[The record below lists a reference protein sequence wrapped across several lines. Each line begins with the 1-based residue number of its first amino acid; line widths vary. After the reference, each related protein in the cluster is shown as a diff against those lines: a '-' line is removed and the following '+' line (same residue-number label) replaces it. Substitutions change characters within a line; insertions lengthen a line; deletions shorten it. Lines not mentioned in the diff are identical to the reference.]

1 MGFGAVIRF
10 FVPKADHFYTF
21 LERQAVV
28 AHDGA
33 VALAKFVEGNGSK
46 VRDAVQEFE
55 HQGDRIVHEM
65 EEALA
70 RTFVTP
76 IDREDLHSLSTTIDD
91 ILDRTNSAARACILF
106 GVERPSEAMTKSMAV
121 LVRCTDVLK
130 TSMPKLRLHKYHEII
145 ADAKGIKSLEKEN
158 DQIYRGAVS
167 SLFGDPAIDAKM
179 LLREKG
185 VLEDLENA
193 IDSCEGVAER
203 LTNLSVKHG

>member
-1 MGFGAVIRF
+1 MGFAAVIRF
-10 FVPKADHFYTF
+10 LVPKADHFYTF

-33 VALAKFVEGNGSK
+33 VALATFVEGNGPM
-46 VRDAVQEFE
+46 VRDAVQGFE
-55 HQGDRIVHEM
+55 HHGDSIVYEM
-65 EEALA
+65 ETALA

-91 ILDRTNSAARACILF
+91 ILDLTNGAARACALF
-106 GVERPSEAMTKSMAV
+106 GVERPSEAMSKLMAV
-121 LVRCTDVLK
+121 LVRCTAVLK
-130 TSMPKLRLHKYHEII
+130 EVMPKLRKHAYGEIM
-145 ADAKGIKSLEKEN
+145 DDVKGMRTLEKEA

-167 SLFGDPAIDAKM
+167 ALFRDPAIDAKM

-185 VLEDLENA
+185 ILEDLENA
-193 IDSCEGVAER
+193 IDSCELAAEL

>member
-1 MGFGAVIRF
+1 MGFAAVIRF
-10 FVPKADHFYTF
+10 LVPKADHFYTF

-33 VALAKFVEGNGSK
+33 VAFATFVEGNGPM
-46 VRDAVQEFE
+46 VRDAVQDFE
-55 HQGDRIVHEM
+55 HHGDSIVHEM

-76 IDREDLHSLSTTIDD
+76 IDREDLHSLSTKIDD
-91 ILDRTNSAARACILF
+91 ILDLTNGAARACVLF
-106 GVERPSEAMTKSMAV
+106 GVERPSEAMTKLMAV
-121 LVRCTDVLK
+121 LVQCTGVLK
-130 TSMPKLRLHKYHEII
+130 TAMPKLRKHAYAEIM
-145 ADAKGIKSLEKEN
+145 DDVKGIRSFEKEG
-158 DQIYRGAVS
+158 DQIYRDAVS
-167 SLFGDPAIDAKM
+167 ALFRDPAVDAKM

-193 IDSCEGVAER
+193 IDSCEDVAET

>member
-1 MGFGAVIRF
+1 MGFAAVIRF
-10 FVPKADHFYTF
+10 LVPRADHFYTF

-33 VALAKFVEGNGSK
+33 VAFSAFVEGNGPM
-46 VRDAVQEFE
+46 VRDAVQDFE

-76 IDREDLHSLSTTIDD
+76 IDREDLHILSTTIDD
-91 ILDRTNSAARACILF
+91 ILDLTNGAARACALF
-106 GVERPSEAMTKSMAV
+106 GVDRPSEAMTKLMGI
-121 LVRCTDVLK
+121 LVQCTEVLK
-130 TSMPKLRLHKYHEII
+130 VVMPKLREHAYAEIMEEV
-145 ADAKGIKSLEKEN
+145 KRIKTLEKQG
-158 DQIYRGAVS
+158 DQIYREAVS
-167 SLFGDPAIDAKM
+167 ALFRNPAVDAKTLM
-179 LLREKG
+179 REKG

-193 IDSCEGVAER
+193 IDSCEEAAER

>member
-1 MGFGAVIRF
+1 MGFAAVIRF
-10 FVPKADHFYTF
+10 LVPKADHFYTF

-33 VALAKFVEGNGSK
+33 VALAKFVEGNGQM
-46 VRDAVQEFE
+46 VRDAVQQFE
-55 HQGDRIVHEM
+55 HQGDRIVHEL
-65 EEALA
+65 ETALA
-70 RTFVTP
+70 LTFVTP

-91 ILDRTNSAARACILF
+91 ILDLTNGAARACMLF

-121 LVRCTDVLK
+121 LVQCTNVLK
-130 TSMPKLRLHKYHEII
+130 TVMPKLRLHKYAEII
-145 ADAKGIKSLEKEN
+145 VDVKGIKSFEKEN
-158 DQIYRGAVS
+158 DQIYRTAVS
-167 SLFGDPAIDAKM
+167 ALFSDPAIDAKA

-193 IDSCEGVAER
+193 IDSCEEVAER

>member
-1 MGFGAVIRF
+1 MGFAAVLRF
-10 FVPKADHFYTF
+10 LVPKADHFYTF

-33 VALAKFVEGNGSK
+33 VALATFVEGNGPM
-46 VRDAVQEFE
+46 VRDAVQDFE
-55 HQGDRIVHEM
+55 HQGDSIVHEM

-91 ILDRTNSAARACILF
+91 ILDLTNGAARACALF
-106 GVERPSEAMTKSMAV
+106 GVERPTDSMVKLMTV
-121 LVRCTDVLK
+121 LVHCTEILRTV
-130 TSMPKLRLHKYHEII
+130 MPKLRKHSYAEIMENVK
-145 ADAKGIKSLEKEN
+145 AIKSLEKEA
-158 DQIYRGAVS
+158 DRIYRDAVS
-167 SLFGDPAIDAKM
+167 ALFRDPTTDAKT

-193 IDSCEGVAER
+193 IDSCEDLAER

>member
-1 MGFGAVIRF
+1 MGFASIIRF
-10 FVPKADHFYTF
+10 LIPRADHFYTF
-21 LERQAVV
+21 LERQVVV

-33 VALAKFVEGNGSK
+33 VALSTFTEGNGPMI
-46 VRDAVQEFE
+46 RDAVQDFE
-55 HQGDRIVHEM
+55 HLGDAIVHEM

-91 ILDRTNSAARACILF
+91 ILDLTNGAARACALF
-106 GVERPSEAMTKSMAV
+106 GVERPSEAMTKLMDV
-121 LVRCTDVLK
+121 LVKCTEVLRAV
-130 TSMPKLRLHKYHEII
+130 MPKLREHAYAEIMEEVK
-145 ADAKGIKSLEKEN
+145 AIKTLEKEG
-158 DQIYRGAVS
+158 DQIYRDAVS
-167 SLFGDPAIDAKM
+167 ALFRDPAIDFKS

-193 IDSCEGVAER
+193 IDSCEEAAER

>member
-1 MGFGAVIRF
+1 MGFASVLRF

-33 VALAKFVEGNGSK
+33 VALATFVEGNGPM
-46 VRDAVQEFE
+46 VRDAVQDFE
-55 HQGDRIVHEM
+55 HLGDSIVHEM

-91 ILDRTNSAARACILF
+91 ILDLTNGAARACALF
-106 GVERPSEAMTKSMAV
+106 GVERPSPAMAKLMAV
-121 LVRCTDVLK
+121 LVRCTDLLR
-130 TSMPKLRLHKYHEII
+130 TAMPKLRTHAYSDLME
-145 ADAKGIKSLEKEN
+145 DVKGIKSLEKEA
-158 DQIYRGAVS
+158 DQIYRDAVAA
-167 SLFGDPAIDAKM
+167 LFRDPAIDAKM

-193 IDSCEGVAER
+193 VDSCEELAER

>member
-1 MGFGAVIRF
+1 MGFAAFIRF
-10 FVPKADHFYTF
+10 LVPKADHFYAF

-28 AHDGA
+28 AHEGA
-33 VALAKFVEGNGSK
+33 VALATFVEGNGQL
-46 VRDAVQEFE
+46 VRDAVQDCE
-55 HQGDRIVHEM
+55 HRGDRIVHEM

-91 ILDRTNSAARACILF
+91 ILDLTNGAARACSLF
-106 GVERPSEAMTKSMAV
+106 GVERPSEAMGSLMAV
-121 LVRCTDVLK
+121 LVRCTDVLR
-130 TSMPKLRLHKYHEII
+130 TAIPKLRDHLYAEII
-145 ADAKGIKSLEKEN
+145 VDVKGIKSLEKEA
-158 DQIYRGAVS
+158 DQIYRSAVS
-167 SLFGDPAIDAKM
+167 ALFRDPKIDAKM

-193 IDSCEGVAER
+193 IDSCEDVAER

>member
-1 MGFGAVIRF
+1 MGFASIIRF
-10 FVPKADHFYTF
+10 LIPRADHFYTF

-33 VALAKFVEGNGSK
+33 VALSIFTEGNGPM
-46 VRDAVQEFE
+46 VRDAVQDFE
-55 HQGDRIVHEM
+55 HLGDSIVHEM

-76 IDREDLHSLSTTIDD
+76 LDREDLHSLSTTIDD
-91 ILDRTNSAARACILF
+91 ILDLTNGAARACTLF
-106 GVERPSEAMTKSMAV
+106 GVERPSEPMTKLMLL
-121 LVRCTDVLK
+121 LVKCTEVLK
-130 TSMPKLRLHKYHEII
+130 SAMPKLRAHAYAEIMEEVK
-145 ADAKGIKSLEKEN
+145 AVKALEKEG
-158 DQIYRGAVS
+158 DRIYRDAVS
-167 SLFGDPAIDAKM
+167 ALFRDPAIDAKV

-193 IDSCEGVAER
+193 IDSCEEAAER

>member
-1 MGFGAVIRF
+1 MGFAAVLRF
-10 FVPKADHFYTF
+10 LVPKADHFYTF

-33 VALAKFVEGNGSK
+33 VALATFIEGNGPM
-46 VRDAVQEFE
+46 VRDAVQGFE
-55 HQGDRIVHEM
+55 HQGDSIVHEM

-91 ILDRTNSAARACILF
+91 ILDLTNGAARACSLF
-106 GVERPSEAMTKSMAV
+106 GVERPSEAMTKLMAI
-121 LVRCTDVLK
+121 LVRCTEVLRAV
-130 TSMPKLRLHKYHEII
+130 MPKLRKHSYAEIM
-145 ADAKGIKSLEKEN
+145 DDVKVMKTLEKEG
-158 DQIYRGAVS
+158 DRVYRDAVS
-167 SLFGDPAIDAKM
+167 ALFRDPTIDAKA

-193 IDSCEGVAER
+193 IDSCEDAAER
-203 LTNLSVKHG
+203 LTNLAVKHG

>member
-1 MGFGAVIRF
+1 MGFAAVLRF

-33 VALAKFVEGNGSK
+33 VALAKFVEGNGPT
-46 VRDAVQEFE
+46 VRDAVQVCE
-55 HQGDRIVHEM
+55 HQGDSIVHEM

-91 ILDRTNSAARACILF
+91 ILDLTNGAARACSLF
-106 GVERPSEAMTKSMAV
+106 GIDRPSEAMTKLMAI
-121 LVRCTDVLK
+121 LVRCTELLQAV
-130 TSMPKLRLHKYHEII
+130 MPKLRKHAYAEII
-145 ADAKGIKSLEKEN
+145 AEAKGMKALEKEA
-158 DQIYRGAVS
+158 DKVYRDAVAA
-167 SLFGDPAIDAKM
+167 LFRDPTVDAKV

-185 VLEDLENA
+185 VLDDLENA
-193 IDSCEGVAER
+193 TDACEDAAER
-203 LTNLSVKHG
+203 LINLAVKHG

>member
-1 MGFGAVIRF
+1 MGFASVIRF
-10 FVPKADHFYTF
+10 LIPRADHFYTF
-21 LERQAVV
+21 LERQTVV

-33 VALAKFVEGNGSK
+33 IALSAFAEGNGPM
-46 VRDAVQEFE
+46 VRDAVQDFE
-55 HQGDRIVHEM
+55 HLGDSIVHEM

-91 ILDRTNSAARACILF
+91 ILDLTNGAARACALF
-106 GVERPSEAMTKSMAV
+106 GVERPTEAMTKLMAV
-121 LVRCTDVLK
+121 LVKCTDVLK
-130 TSMPKLRLHKYHEII
+130 RVMPKLREHAYAEIM
-145 ADAKGIKSLEKEN
+145 DEVKTIKTLEKEG
-158 DQIYRGAVS
+158 DRIYRDAVS
-167 SLFGDPAIDAKM
+167 ALFRDPAIDAKV

-193 IDSCEGVAER
+193 IDSCEEAAER

>member
-1 MGFGAVIRF
+1 MGFAAVIRF
-10 FVPKADHFYTF
+10 LVPKADHFYTF

-33 VALAKFVEGNGSK
+33 VALAKFVEGNGPS

-55 HQGDRIVHEM
+55 HQGDRIVHEL

-76 IDREDLHSLSTTIDD
+76 LDREDLHSLSTTIDD
-91 ILDRTNSAARACILF
+91 ILDLTNGAARACILF

-121 LVRCTDVLK
+121 LVRCTDLLK
-130 TSMPKLRLHKYHEII
+130 TAMPKLRLHKYNEII
-145 ADAKGIKSLEKEN
+145 ADVKGIKALEKEN
-158 DQIYRGAVS
+158 DQIYRAAVS
-167 SLFGDPAIDAKM
+167 ALFLDSTVDAKM